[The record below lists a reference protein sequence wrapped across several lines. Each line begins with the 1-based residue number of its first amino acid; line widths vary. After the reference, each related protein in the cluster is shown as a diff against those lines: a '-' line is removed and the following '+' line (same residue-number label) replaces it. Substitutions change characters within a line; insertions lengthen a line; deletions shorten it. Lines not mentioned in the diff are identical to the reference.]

1 MEEGNLIQLLLK
13 LSKRRKRGKIVKE
26 YMLVAVLEEEYEE
39 GGKKKRKKGKHP
51 MKSTI
56 GAPSE
61 VVADKQEAGQ
71 GGKKR

>member
-1 MEEGNLIQLLLK
+1 
-13 LSKRRKRGKIVKE
+13 
-26 YMLVAVLEEEYEE
+26 MLVAVLEEEYEE